1 MSVNVRTD
9 VKGNTFDTISLAEF
23 VSRIEKKIPTY
34 EVIGETIRYNFDVD
48 AYCDKKD
55 YDIDTADWL
64 ETKCI
69 EYITDALT
77 KQTNKTPNIAVA
89 TSHTDNYDDTRAKYS
104 LRFYVTNMRDNRES
118 MKSFVEKLNND
129 VNKMTVD
136 KIGDVIE
143 IDKLFDESIYSPLK
157 KMRCINTSKL
167 NQDRPL
173 ILKSG
178 TIEDTILTKTD
189 GCHDVNF
196 VITQTPTI
204 PNAKPKNLTDMP
216 QTKLTELLD
225 MIEINRY
232 DRQTWL
238 RVCACIKHNNLT
250 DTEWK
255 QFCYNNNLNMDD
267 EKENL
272 FYNLKNPHPI
282 EVHYLQSLAK
292 KSNPN
297 KYKQWLQKWNIYGIS
312 FNEVNDPYSC
322 ALKIKNTL
330 NTTLKLCKEKWF
342 MLTDNQLWK
351 KQNEPTFYIVK
362 EIHKYL
368 DHEKDILSYKSSN
381 SEGEEKKQ
389 LIKDLENWLKL
400 YSVIT
405 KSGYLSVLTKTL
417 RPLLA
422 DDEFESK
429 LDNNKGKLAFKN
441 GIMDLQTKQFREGIM
456 WDDFVSETIP
466 YDYKPSSSDFIKSV
480 LLKILNNNQDHLD
493 YYLSLIGYS
502 FIGDA
507 NLEKSIYFMIDKTE
521 DCKGDNGKT
530 FFFDILN
537 DLFPNYVY
545 KSKSSFILKSNTK
558 VHKQLAEMKGKRLV
572 WLEELP
578 KDETNSELIKE
589 IADGKTTES
598 EVMFGTS
605 EKINIMFKAFVLS
618 NNIPNIKSEDEA
630 VYNRYKQISF
640 NSHFDRSGMRVTE
653 NAAKLEFIAD
663 TSLSNTIKEF
673 YRDEVFN
680 LIIDFANRYYTN
692 KIPKIPQQFVSD
704 TVETKNKNN
713 KFFEW
718 YADNCE
724 KDEDG
729 KVALDLLVSLSK
741 CKKDDIKSFMKKCG
755 YIYNK
760 DLMKL
765 GKDEKGKHY
774 KGGYEGVRLN
784 DLDEED

>member
-1 MSVNVRTD
+1 MSVNIRND
-9 VKGNTFDTISLAEF
+9 WNGNSYDTITIAEF
-23 VSRIEKKIPTY
+23 VSRIEKKIHTY
-34 EVIGETIRYNFDVD
+34 EVISDTIRYNFDVD
-48 AYCDKKD
+48 AYCLKEE
-55 YDIDTADWL
+55 YDSETAIWL

-77 KQTNKTPNIAVA
+77 KQTNKKPNIVVA
-89 TSHTDNYDDTRAKYS
+89 TSHTNNYDETRAKYS

-118 MKSFVEKLNND
+118 MKSFVVDLNKAI
-129 VNKMTVD
+129 NKMTVD
-136 KIGDVIE
+136 KVSDVIE
-143 IDKLFDESIYSPLK
+143 IENLFDESIYSQLK
-157 KMRCINTSKL
+157 KIRCINTSKP

-173 ILKSG
+173 ILKNG
-178 TIEDTILTKTD
+178 TIEDTIITKTD
-189 GCHDVNF
+189 GCIDVNYF
-196 VITQTPTI
+196 VTQVPTSKQASI
-204 PNAKPKNLTDMP
+204 SLTDTP
-216 QTKLTELLD
+216 QNKITELLD

-238 RVCACIKHNNLT
+238 RVCACIKYNNLT

-282 EVHYLQSLAK
+282 EIHYLQSLAK

-297 KYKQWLQKWNIYGIS
+297 KYKQWLQKWNIYGIT

-368 DHEKDILSYKSSN
+368 DHEKDSLNRKSSQA
-381 SEGEEKKQ
+381 EGEEKKT
-389 LIKDLENWLKL
+389 LITQLENWLKL

-456 WDDFVSETIP
+456 WDDFITDTIP
-466 YDYKPSSSDFIKSV
+466 YNYNPSSTDFIKSV
-480 LLKILNNNQDHLD
+480 LLKILNNNKEHLD

-545 KSKSSFILKSNTK
+545 KSKSTFILKKNPK
-558 VHKQLAEMKGKRLV
+558 AHKQLAEMKSKRLV

-589 IADGKTTES
+589 IADGKTTEN

-605 EKINIMFKAFVLS
+605 EKINIMFKMFVLS
-618 NNIPNIKSEDEA
+618 NNIPNIKSDDEA

-640 NSHFDRSGMRVTE
+640 NSHFDRTGTREVE
-653 NAAKLEFIAD
+653 NANKLEFIAD
-663 TSLSNTIKEF
+663 TTLSNMIKEF

-680 LIIDFANRYYTN
+680 LIIEYANRYYTN
-692 KIPKIPQQFVSD
+692 KIPKIPQQFAND
-704 TVETKNKNN
+704 TIETKNKNN

-718 YADNCE
+718 FADNCE
-724 KDEDG
+724 KNEDG

-755 YIYNK
+755 YNYNR
-760 DLMKL
+760 DLKGI
-765 GKDEKGKHY
+765 GKDEKGKYY
-774 KGGYEGVRLN
+774 KGGYEGVRFN
-784 DLDEED
+784 ELDEED